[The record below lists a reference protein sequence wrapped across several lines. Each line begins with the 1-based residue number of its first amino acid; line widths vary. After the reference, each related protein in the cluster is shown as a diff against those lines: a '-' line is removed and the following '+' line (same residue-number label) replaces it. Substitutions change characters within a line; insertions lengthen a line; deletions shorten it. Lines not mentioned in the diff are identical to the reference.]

1 MRSYTCVIAL
11 SIAALSADELA
22 TLSPAASYTY
32 EYGFSDY
39 HFIDP
44 DRPWHVE
51 GRTRYIAP
59 ARFENHHRG
68 HVDNSDVDAAVY
80 YTQFFNDENSLTYE
94 LGYDFFRFRWKKNP
108 RFSQSNFSYLSASL
122 GYVSTTLDRWRWIVN
137 AGFSVDAAR
146 FDFAKS
152 AVGHAMLW
160 GRYHFAE
167 CCGVHVGMVGW
178 YGVLNGHAWPIIGFD
193 WKFCDKWS
201 ANAIFPV
208 DYSLNYAFNENWS
221 LEVAYSSFGGPYQY
235 PRRAHEG
242 RNGFGDPIFSVF
254 SNGVEL
260 LAKYKFEHLLRVSLG
275 GGWNFGGWIH
285 IKDTN
290 NHHGKYFHYNSA
302 PYAQGNLEL
311 TF

>member
-1 MRSYTCVIAL
+1 MRVFTCLIAL
-11 SIAALSADELA
+11 SIVAVAADEMA
-22 TLSPAASYTY
+22 TVSPAASYTY

-59 ARFENHHRG
+59 AKFENHHQG
-68 HVDNSDVDAAVY
+68 HVNNDDTDAAVY

-94 LGYDFFRFRWKKNP
+94 IGYDFLRFKWKRNP
-108 RFSQSNFSYLSASL
+108 RFSQNNFNYLSASL
-122 GYVSTTLDRWRWIVN
+122 GYVSTTLERWRWIAN

-146 FDFAKS
+146 LDFAKS
-152 AVGHAMLW
+152 AVGHVMLW
-160 GRYHFAE
+160 GRYNFSE

-193 WKFCDKWS
+193 WKFSEKWR
-201 ANAIFPV
+201 ANAIFPI
-208 DYSLNYAFNENWS
+208 DYSLNYAIDENWS
-221 LEVAYSSFGGPYQY
+221 LEAAYSNFGGPYRY
-235 PRRAHEG
+235 PRRAHDG
-242 RNGFGDPIFSVF
+242 KNGFKNPIFSFF
-254 SNGVEL
+254 SNGIEL
-260 LAKYKFEHLLRVSLG
+260 LLKYQFEHLLRVSLG
-275 GGWNFGGWIH
+275 GGWNFGGWIY
-285 IKDTN
+285 IKDSH

-302 PYAQGNLEL
+302 PYAQGNLEF